1 MEPLEAICQDQDQ
14 NQMSK
19 GLWSCIITD
28 ENRMLLPPQRCVK
41 QSACLCGPGGAMS
54 DTADVMSRPSQVWD
68 LSFQIVPPSLL
79 SRWVL
84 VLAALLSLNDSGGLP
99 LCTL

>member
-1 MEPLEAICQDQDQ
+1 
-14 NQMSK
+14 
-19 GLWSCIITD
+19 
-28 ENRMLLPPQRCVK
+28 
-41 QSACLCGPGGAMS
+41 MS